1 MDFDEIMNA
10 DRHRKQE
17 AIRLAELAAQA
28 EHEAKKGRRQRERAK
43 NFLATVSPVLK
54 TMRERWEKRF
64 KKFPEYRCVGLTSPA
79 AGPPKGIRWVRLSI
93 SPAQGGSASKNFDL
107 HASADPES
115 GTIQVLGYSERYP
128 TIVIESGLEPSEVT
142 EQKID
147 DILAQFAEWFTN
159 LGRRAS
165 LPGAADQ
172 LAYFSLMI
180 MMSVFS
186 SSMV

>member
-17 AIRLAELAAQA
+17 AIRLEELAAQA
-28 EHEAKKGRRQRERAK
+28 EREAKRAAAERAK
-43 NFLATVSPVLK
+43 NFLAAVSPVLK

-64 KKFPEYRCVGLTSPA
+64 KKFPEYRCVGLSSPA

-107 HASADPES
+107 HASADLES
-115 GTIQVLGYSERYP
+115 GTIQVLGYTERYP
-128 TIVIESGLEPSEVT
+128 TVVIESGLEPSEVT

-159 LGRRAS
+159 LGRKA
-165 LPGAADQ
+165 
-172 LAYFSLMI
+172 
-180 MMSVFS
+180 
-186 SSMV
+186 